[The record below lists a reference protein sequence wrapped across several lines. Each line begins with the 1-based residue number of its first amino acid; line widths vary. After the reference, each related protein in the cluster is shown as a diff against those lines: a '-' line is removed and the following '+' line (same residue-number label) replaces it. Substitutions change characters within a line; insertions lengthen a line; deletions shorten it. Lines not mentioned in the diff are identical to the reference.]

1 MGGNGD
7 GCTAG
12 GRVCDDVVDL
22 CSEFLVLLDD
32 QQDIG
37 VENIVVSLERGD
49 FGLES
54 DVLSLES
61 LNLVGGKFGGGDC
74 DIGLAPKFS
83 DSLLREFVL
92 GA

>member
-1 MGGNGD
+1 MHS
-7 GCTAG
+7 G
-12 GRVCDDVVDL
+12 GRVHDDVVDL
-22 CSEFLVLLDD
+22 CSKFLVLLDN

-37 VENIVVSLERGD
+37 VENIVVSLERGN

-54 DVLSLES
+54 NVLSLES

-74 DIGLAPKFS
+74 DIGLAPKFP
-83 DSLLREFVL
+83 DSLLHEFVL